1 MDEKTEKTKDLMAKL
16 ASCDNNSALDEYVD
30 SIEGKY
36 QTNLSQYIKEILER
50 KNMSIADLHRTSLI
64 DRNYIY
70 QIMDGSK
77 KPGRDKIVAIAICA
91 GMSLEECQ
99 QALEISKEGILY
111 PKSRRDS
118 VIIYAINNK
127 LSIMDLNS
135 LLEKYN
141 VPVLQ

>member
-77 KPGRDKIVAIAICA
+77 KPGRDKIVAIAIGA

>member
-77 KPGRDKIVAIAICA
+77 KPGRDKIVAIAIGA

-118 VIIYAINNK
+118 VIIYAINNR

>member
-1 MDEKTEKTKDLMAKL
+1 MDEKTEKTKDLMKKL

-36 QTNLSQYIKEILER
+36 QTDLSQYIKGILE
-50 KNMSIADLHRTSLI
+50 KKDMSIADLHRTSLI

-77 KPGRDKIVAIAICA
+77 KPGRDKIIAIAIGA
-91 GMSLEECQ
+91 GMDLEECQ

-118 VIIYAINNK
+118 VIIYAVNNK